1 MIDSQLKAVIE
12 DILNQR
18 AKLAQMNEEIKE
30 AVKAAAERFDMK
42 PAQLNKVIGLVE
54 KERDK
59 GGILDAERETLDMAS
74 EI

>member
-1 MIDSQLKAVIE
+1 VIDPQLKSAIE

-18 AKLAQMNEEIKE
+18 AKVARVNEEIKE
-30 AVKAAAERFDMK
+30 AVKSVAERFDLK

-59 GGILDAERETLDMAS
+59 GGVLDAERSILDIAADF
-74 EI
+74 

>member
-1 MIDSQLKAVIE
+1 MIDPQLKAVIE

-18 AKLAQMNEEIKE
+18 TRVAQMNEAIKE
-30 AVKAAAERFDMK
+30 AVQEAAKRFDMK

-59 GGILDAERETLDMAS
+59 GGVLDAERETLDMAS

>member
-1 MIDSQLKAVIE
+1 VIDPQLKSAIE

-18 AKLAQMNEEIKE
+18 AKVARVNEEIKE
-30 AVKAAAERFDMK
+30 AVKAVAERFDLK

-59 GGILDAERETLDMAS
+59 GGVLDAERSILDIAADF
-74 EI
+74 